1 MKLSPER
8 VSFLARQMTERL
20 KATSGIEVRTRTTQM
35 TAAILRAFREVLLED
50 EQIEAKA
57 KDKIRS
63 LSRPVPKG
71 SEEWQILF
79 QQYYEEELKKHGGHE
94 GKWR

>member
-1 MKLSPER
+1 MRLSPER
-8 VSFLARQMTERL
+8 VSFLARNMTERL
-20 KATSGIEVRTRTTQM
+20 RKTSGIEVRTRTIQM
-35 TAAILRAFREVLLED
+35 TAAIIRAFREVLLKD
-50 EQIEAKA
+50 EQIEAKV
-57 KDKIRS
+57 KEKIRS

-71 SEEWQILF
+71 SDEWQILF